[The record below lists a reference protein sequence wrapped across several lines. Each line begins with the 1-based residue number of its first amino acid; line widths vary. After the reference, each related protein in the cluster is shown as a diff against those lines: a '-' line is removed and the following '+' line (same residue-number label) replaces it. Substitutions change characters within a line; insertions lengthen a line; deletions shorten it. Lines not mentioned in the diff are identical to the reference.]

1 MTTSH
6 SPTDA
11 SPDAVPALPPHVMVL
26 FGATGSLAKRKLL
39 PGILHLS
46 GAGLLPECR
55 IVGTSLEDI
64 DEQQF
69 REIARDACDQFAR
82 HRVTETEWAKLLE
95 ASDVRPPGSR
105 P

>member
-69 REIARDACDQFAR
+69 RESLATHATSSPA
-82 HRVTETEWAKLLE
+82 T
-95 ASDVRPPGSR
+95 ASRRRSGRTSR
-105 P
+105 SV